1 MFSCMTESFWALRR
15 AVNRSHSCL
24 KELRSGGNF
33 CVACSK
39 KIFGKINFSA
49 RLNFNLPGLT
59 ASADGGP
66 RRISISGAQT
76 KFSAKIEDGMI
87 VLTDCGGIY
96 ILKPSLDRSFENYGD
111 MPANEHVTMQM
122 ARQIFKI
129 PTAESALIYF
139 GSGEPLYLT
148 RRFDVLANGDR
159 CVQNDFAQI
168 AGLTPEENG
177 EDYKYTALS
186 YEGIAKLMKL
196 HVSAYPV
203 AAGNFFRT
211 IFFNY
216 LVCNGDAH
224 AKNFSLRESET
235 PGVYELTPAYDL
247 LNTALH
253 IKSESSRTALDLFQD
268 EINFQTDFYEIN
280 GFYGTP
286 DFLEFARRIG
296 VVESRAKRFILR
308 TIAAVPAME
317 AMLGSSFLSE
327 ESKMKYKACIRD
339 RAQALNI

>member
-1 MFSCMTESFWALRR
+1 MSRC
-15 AVNRSHSCL
+15 HSCL
-24 KELRSGGNF
+24 KELRSGGDF
-33 CVACSK
+33 CAACSK
-39 KIFGKINFSA
+39 KIFGGKNFSA
-49 RLNFNLPGLT
+49 KLNFDLPGLT

-87 VLTDCGGIY
+87 VLTDRGGTY

-186 YEGIAKLMKL
+186 YEGIAKFMKL
-196 HVSAYPV
+196 PGSMNSRLH
-203 AAGNFFRT
+203 T
-211 IFFNY
+211 I
-216 LVCNGDAH
+216 C
-224 AKNFSLRESET
+224 SIR
-235 PGVYELTPAYDL
+235 
-247 LNTALH
+247 
-253 IKSESSRTALDLFQD
+253 LF
-268 EINFQTDFYEIN
+268 T
-280 GFYGTP
+280 
-286 DFLEFARRIG
+286 
-296 VVESRAKRFILR
+296 
-308 TIAAVPAME
+308 
-317 AMLGSSFLSE
+317 
-327 ESKMKYKACIRD
+327 
-339 RAQALNI
+339 